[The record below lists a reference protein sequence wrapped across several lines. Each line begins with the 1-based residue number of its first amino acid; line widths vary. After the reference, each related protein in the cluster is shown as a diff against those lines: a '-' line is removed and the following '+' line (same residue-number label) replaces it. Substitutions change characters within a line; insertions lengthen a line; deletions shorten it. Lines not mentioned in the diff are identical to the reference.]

1 MVLPNKGPAKNNQTK
16 TGAVPHQGKA
26 AASAN
31 ARLATDLFGGRYREG
46 QRLDLRA
53 VAAEYDIDLE
63 SVLKNFADFQSLG
76 IVTLSTGLSAVV
88 HSPNPKEMYEAY
100 EIRAAL
106 EEIAGRA
113 AAKTLKGDTICLQG
127 ELDAMRAAVKH

>member
-1 MVLPNKGPAKNNQTK
+1 MVLPNKGPSENSHARNI
-16 TGAVPHQGKA
+16 PERHQA
-26 AASAN
+26 ETCASAS
-31 ARLATDLFGGRYREG
+31 ARLARDLFGGRYSAD

-63 SVLKNFADFQSLG
+63 LVLKTFAEFQSLG
-76 IVTLSTGLSAVV
+76 MVTLSAGLCAVI

-113 AAKTLKGDTICLQG
+113 AAKTLKGNTTRL
-127 ELDAMRAAVKH
+127 